1 MGLSLP
7 RARPSTFG
15 RPARDDLSLAEHLS
29 SISYLSIWYR
39 AILWYS
45 ESVTRP
51 GASCVSSRKLG
62 RSFLKGP
69 KQPLRLCPHC
79 TSTSRNVTSLMTAR
93 FGTKRRTKR
102 IVTNHGMPVRWSTA
116 HYRFSR
122 APCTATLYR
131 PPSLTRS
138 FASFPLSLSPSASLP
153 STDDFPVSLCRSLPI
168 TLSRFHQPSFLLL
181 LFSTIIPSLP
191 SNDHRLTR
199 ARTLFHGASTWRRG
213 TRAAFPPCLSR
224 GVPLSQAIT
233 DFSRLLRRH
242 SVPPPPHSTP
252 PPRLPLTL
260 SIRLAPPLD
269 DETRLVSSLPYS
281 LPPILSSLSLFLPIK
296 LHSAPCRPFE

>member
-1 MGLSLP
+1 MGLYRV
-7 RARPSTFG
+7 RARRRLVGRHATISPSRNTSLCFS
-15 RPARDDLSLAEHLS
+15 PLSR
-29 SISYLSIWYR
+29 ISIWYR
-39 AILWYS
+39 VIWFS

-62 RSFLKGP
+62 RTFLKGP

-93 FGTKRRTKR
+93 FGTKRRTKG

-131 PPSLTRS
+131 PLSLTRS
-138 FASFPLSLSPSASLP
+138 FVSFPLSLSPSASLP
-153 STDDFPVSLCRSLPI
+153 STDDFPVSLSVA
-168 TLSRFHQPSFLLL
+168 
-181 LFSTIIPSLP
+181 PSL
-191 SNDHRLTR
+191 SLFLSSTSHRFSSFSFPLSFPLFLWTATVSL
-199 ARTLFHGASTWRRG
+199 ARTHSSTVRCASTWRRG

-224 GVPLSQAIT
+224 GVPLSEAIT

-242 SVPPPPHSTP
+242 SVPPPPHNTP

-269 DETRLVSSLPYS
+269 DATRLVSSLPYS
-281 LPPILSSLSLFLPIK
+281 LPPILFSLSFSLFL
-296 LHSAPCRPFE
+296 SAD

>member
-1 MGLSLP
+1 
-7 RARPSTFG
+7 
-15 RPARDDLSLAEHLS
+15 
-29 SISYLSIWYR
+29 
-39 AILWYS
+39 
-45 ESVTRP
+45 
-51 GASCVSSRKLG
+51 
-62 RSFLKGP
+62 
-69 KQPLRLCPHC
+69 
-79 TSTSRNVTSLMTAR
+79 MTAR

-269 DETRLVSSLPYS
+269 DETRRRFSL
-281 LPPILSSLSLFLPIK
+281 LSLSFCRLNYIAPPVDRSSNSTMCREIK
-296 LHSAPCRPFE
+296 FVYSHCLALELHRIQAATKLDKTRPEEVKEGRKRIRERERRKRNARIGG